1 MTTPAL
7 NKEKINEFV
16 TLLNSLYLHTESWD
30 LFINKAFELAITH
43 WKFSLNHP
51 NLKRMFN
58 FNVEIGLGYTIENIY
73 ELMDLDDE
81 VRNIIVDFFDKLR
94 RIQEGEVLDNYVYEK
109 YTDFNKINKKG
120 DKPLLYVISSEWK
133 SDLDR
138 VYVNVELKDNID
150 FSTFK
155 INNQNDLD
163 LISKSVLY
171 EYAILGKEWFDK
183 LIEDI
188 RKSIIALGDSIYNY
202 LDKEVYQNYENIF
215 EWKKNRF

>member
-1 MTTPAL
+1 
-7 NKEKINEFV
+7 
-16 TLLNSLYLHTESWD
+16 
-30 LFINKAFELAITH
+30 
-43 WKFSLNHP
+43 
-51 NLKRMFN
+51 MFN

-81 VRNIIVDFFDKLR
+81 VRNIIADFFDKLR

-120 DKPLLYVISSEWK
+120 DKPLLYVISAEWK

-171 EYAILGKEWFDK
+171 EYAILGKE
-183 LIEDI
+183 
-188 RKSIIALGDSIYNY
+188 
-202 LDKEVYQNYENIF
+202 
-215 EWKKNRF
+215 

>member
-1 MTTPAL
+1 
-7 NKEKINEFV
+7 
-16 TLLNSLYLHTESWD
+16 
-30 LFINKAFELAITH
+30 
-43 WKFSLNHP
+43 
-51 NLKRMFN
+51 MFN

-138 VYVNVELKDNID
+138 VYVNID

-171 EYAILGKEWFDK
+171 EYAILGKE
-183 LIEDI
+183 
-188 RKSIIALGDSIYNY
+188 
-202 LDKEVYQNYENIF
+202 
-215 EWKKNRF
+215 